1 MASDPFT
8 ATTCRELVEHF
19 ESCHLTAYLC
29 PAGVPT
35 IGLGST
41 GWDVAMGMTWTQAQ
55 CNARCDLD
63 IARARNFAARNSK
76 SLTGI
81 KLEAIEDFC
90 YNVGNGAYKSST
102 LRQRI
107 NSGDWQD
114 VPAQLRRWVRGGGK
128 VLRGLV
134 RRREAE
140 VTMWL
145 R

>member
-1 MASDPFT
+1 MASDPLN
-8 ATTCRELVEHF
+8 ATTCDELVDHF
-19 ESCHLTAYLC
+19 EECHKKAYLC

-35 IGLGST
+35 IGRGST

-55 CNARCDLD
+55 CDARSELD

-76 SLTGI
+76 NLTGI
-81 KLEAIEDFC
+81 KLEATADFC
-90 YNVGNGAYKSST
+90 YNVGNGAYRAST

-107 NSGDWQD
+107 NSGDLAD
-114 VPAQLRRWVRGGGK
+114 VPTQLRRWVRGGGR
-128 VLRGLV
+128 VLRGLA